1 MNEEKVPALTHET
14 IGELEAGG
22 IGYAIDKAL
31 EEALQDCARRPSLEN
46 ARTVTITLK
55 FKPKANN
62 LDEGQPGLKN
72 VGVQASV
79 KLATPP
85 RSGGE
90 EYLNVSTAADSTTGE
105 VVTRATFSQVPLL
118 RAGSN

>member
-1 MNEEKVPALTHET
+1 MEEKAPALTHAT

-31 EEALQDCARRPSLEN
+31 EEAMHDCARRPGLET
-46 ARTVTITLK
+46 ARTVTITIKLK
-55 FKPKANN
+55 PRANN

-79 KLATPP
+79 KLATPA
-85 RSGGE
+85 RAGGE
-90 EYLNVSTAADSTTGE
+90 EFLNVATSANAAGE
-105 VVTRATFSQVPLL
+105 VVTQATFAQVPLL

>member
-1 MNEEKVPALTHET
+1 MDKAPALTHTT
-14 IGELEAGG
+14 IGELEQGG

-31 EEALQDCARRPSLEN
+31 EEAMQDCARRPGLEA
-46 ARTVTITLK
+46 ARTVTITVKL
-55 FKPKANN
+55 KPKSNN

-79 KLATPP
+79 KLATPA
-85 RSGGE
+85 RAGGE
-90 EYLNVSTAADSTTGE
+90 EFLNVHTGVDAAGE
-105 VVTRATFSQVPLL
+105 PVVQATFAQVPLL